1 MPDPPCLGSSKLV
14 DFKVFPLEG
23 GWLVVVGL
31 WVAEDGQL
39 LVPDLTDV
47 LAEGQEVLGPRN
59 WLLELEQD
67 IVIGDAGPEDEL
79 PWEEEIL
86 DFVALTETSA
96 LPRVESEV
104 EEELPGLPAVEVV
117 SGSQHQVGRYEGA
130 APLAE
135 LGHLPRLEGEGSDVA
150 VELVVHVLF
159 GDSEE
164 LVVADDHL
172 VCYIPAFGGRD
183 GRKVHLLF
191 F

>member
-1 MPDPPCLGSSKLV
+1 M
-14 DFKVFPLEG
+14 FPLEG

-67 IVIGDAGPEDEL
+67 IVVGDAGPEDEL

-86 DFVALTETSA
+86 NFVALAKTSI
-96 LPRVESEV
+96 LTRVESEV
-104 EEELPGLPAVEVV
+104 KEELPGLPAVEVV
-117 SGSQHQVGRYEGA
+117 SGSQHQVGGDEGA

-135 LGHLPRLEGEGSDVA
+135 LGHLPGLEGEGSDVA
-150 VELVVHVLF
+150 VELLVHVLF
-159 GDSEE
+159 GDPEE

-172 VCYIPAFGGRD
+172 VDYVPAFGGQDRRRRTH
-183 GRKVHLLF
+183 GLF
-191 F
+191 LIVISTG